1 MTTRIGIVNDVA
13 LVAEALRRIVVA
25 TPDCTVAWIA
35 KDGVEAVRMA
45 RTDTPDVILMDL
57 VMPVMDGVE
66 ATRRIMRESPCAIL
80 VVTATVTGNLTMV
93 FEALGHGALDA
104 VQTPGFRRDGDD
116 DGTAEFRRK
125 LATVARLVAAPARP
139 VRPGSAPRPDRAAGK
154 APTAVTPS
162 QVRSTP
168 ASVSAARAATAP
180 GARAP
185 QATAAVPA
193 AARSGAMPPAGV
205 RRPGAGG
212 TASTPS
218 PAAGITLPLV
228 LIGASTGGPQAVADL
243 LAGLSPGLPA
253 GVVVVQHLDARFAPS
268 FVEWLGRHSPLPVV
282 AASRGDRPRP
292 GVVAVAIGE
301 EHLRL
306 DPLGAFTFTRE
317 PENVSIRPSA
327 DVLFESVASR
337 AGSNG
342 VAVILTGM
350 GRDGARGMLALRRK
364 GFHTLAQDAET
375 SVIHGMPSAAAAAGA
390 VMEMLPIDRIG
401 PRVMELLRGRP
412 R

>member
-1 MTTRIGIVNDVA
+1 
-13 LVAEALRRIVVA
+13 
-25 TPDCTVAWIA
+25 
-35 KDGVEAVRMA
+35 
-45 RTDTPDVILMDL
+45 
-57 VMPVMDGVE
+57 MDGVE
-66 ATRRIMRESPCAIL
+66 ATRRIMREAPCAIL

-104 VQTPGFRRDGDD
+104 VQTPGFRRDGAD

-125 LATVARLVAAPARP
+125 LAEVARLVAAPARP
-139 VRPGSAPRPDRAAGK
+139 SRPALAPRTPPAG
-154 APTAVTPS
+154 
-162 QVRSTP
+162 
-168 ASVSAARAATAP
+168 TAP
-180 GARAP
+180 AG
-185 QATAAVPA
+185 TAAVGAASGAAAAGTAPALA
-193 AARSGAMPPAGV
+193 AARVTGGASATATTTPSVPGRATATPAAPAALRPPTTT
-205 RRPGAGG
+205 PGG
-212 TASTPS
+212 TAPT
-218 PAAGITLPLV
+218 PAAIGITLPLL

-243 LAGLSPGLPA
+243 LAGLDPALPA
-253 GVVVVQHLDARFAPS
+253 GVVVVQHLDSRFAPG
-268 FVEWLGRHSPLPVV
+268 FVEWLGRKSPLPVV
-282 AASRGDRPRP
+282 AATRGDRPRP

-301 EHLRL
+301 EHLRI
-306 DPLGAFTFTRE
+306 DPLGAFMFTRE
-317 PENVSIRPSA
+317 PENASIRPSA

-337 AGSNG
+337 PGANG

-364 GFHTLAQDAET
+364 GFHTLAQDAQT